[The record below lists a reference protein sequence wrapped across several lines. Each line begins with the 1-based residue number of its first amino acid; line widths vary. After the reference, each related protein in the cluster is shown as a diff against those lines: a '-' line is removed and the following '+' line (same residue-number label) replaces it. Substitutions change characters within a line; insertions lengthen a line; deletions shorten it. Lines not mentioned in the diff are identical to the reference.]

1 MNCLIPG
8 MRKRNRFL
16 SVSFLLIL
24 AVSSC
29 TKIERTSLGGDL
41 LPGSDRLI
49 TDTMLLPVTA
59 NSFIEND
66 TSVIGKG
73 ELHAIGYLNDPVFGT
88 TTAVTYM
95 QFLPSIYPLYPKV
108 KDSLVLDSIVLS
120 VGFSGTYGDTNAISK
135 VSVYRITDNTFKP
148 RNRYRISQAPSF
160 NPANLLGTKTFSP
173 KDLRKPYNFQRH
185 KDTFTVTNQLR
196 IKLDSLFG
204 RSVLDQNIVSVF
216 GGTGDSVFRQFLNGI
231 AIVPDSIT
239 GGNAMNYFNLTDTAT
254 KISLYYRVKRPT
266 AGQFDT
272 TVSTLVFSNQPNS
285 ADPLSE
291 KLSANANKIH
301 RNFASGTAYPFLTSG
316 LPANLIYIGASPG
329 TAARVK
335 VPGLDTIKNKPY
347 IIHRAELVARQVYQ
361 GPLSIENILT
371 PPFLHLFTY
380 TADGKTASIPY
391 DSAFYWV
398 NLNLFDANRNVNYYL
413 IRSDNPDDPFRY
425 TGGEPNF
432 FRDQANNLVAEY
444 RMNIT
449 SFVQNI
455 TNGRTLPRDFKL
467 AAPYFAEFNGGISGV
482 LNTNPLTPINYAAF
496 GRVQL
501 GGGNHPQQRM
511 FVRIYYSKQ

>member
-1 MNCLIPG
+1 MNCSITGL
-8 MRKRNRFL
+8 RKQHLFL
-16 SVSFLLIL
+16 SLSFLLIL
-24 AVSSC
+24 IMSSC
-29 TKIERTSLGGDL
+29 TKIERTTLGGDL

-66 TSVIGKG
+66 TIVIGKS
-73 ELHAIGYLNDPVFGT
+73 ELHAVGYLNDPMFGT
-88 TTAVTYM
+88 TTAATYI
-95 QFLPSIYPLYPKV
+95 QFLPSIFPLYPKV

-135 VSVYRITDNTFKP
+135 VNVYRITDNAFKP
-148 RNRYRISQAPSF
+148 RSRYRTSQAPSF
-160 NPANLLGTKTFSP
+160 NPADLLGSRTFAP

-196 IKLDSLFG
+196 IKLDSVFG
-204 RSVLDQNIVSVF
+204 RSILDQNIVSVF

-231 AIVPDSIT
+231 AIIPDSIT

-254 KISLYYRVKRPT
+254 KISLYYRVKRPV

-272 TVSTLVFSNQPNS
+272 TVSVLVFSNQPS
-285 ADPLSE
+285 SDPLSE

-301 RNFASGTAYPFLTSG
+301 RNYTSGAAYPFLTSG
-316 LPANLIYIGASPG
+316 LPANLVYVGAGPG
-329 TAARVK
+329 TAVRVK

-361 GPLSIENILT
+361 GPLSTENT
-371 PPFLHLFTY
+371 FTVPFLHLFTY

-391 DSAFYWV
+391 DSASYYQNTGV
-398 NLNLFDANRNVNYYL
+398 FDAIRNVNYYL
-413 IRSDNPDDPFRY
+413 IRSIDPQDPFGY

-455 TNGRTLPRDFKL
+455 TNGRTLPREFKL
-467 AAPYFAEFNGGISGV
+467 SAPYFAEFSGGISGV
-482 LNTNPLTPINYAAF
+482 ISASFTPVNFAAF

>member
-1 MNCLIPG
+1 MNCLISG
-8 MRKRNRFL
+8 MRTQQSFL
-16 SVSFLLIL
+16 LVSFLVIL
-24 AVSSC
+24 LLSSC
-29 TKIERTSLGGDL
+29 TKIERTSIGGDL

-59 NSFIEND
+59 NSFIEPD
-66 TSVIGKG
+66 TLVVGKG
-73 ELHAIGYLNDPVFGT
+73 ELHAVGFLNDPMFGT
-88 TTAVTYM
+88 TTASAYL
-95 QFLPSIYPLYPKV
+95 QFLPSIFPLYPKV
-108 KDSLVLDSIVLS
+108 KDSLVLDSVVLS

-135 VSVYRITDNTFKP
+135 VNVYRITDNAFKP
-148 RNRYRISQAPSF
+148 RNRYRTSQAPSF
-160 NPANLLGTKTFSP
+160 NPADLLGTRTFSP

-204 RSVLDQNIVSVF
+204 RSILDQNIVSVF

-231 AIVPDSIT
+231 AIVPDSVT
-239 GGNAMNYFNLTDTAT
+239 GGNAMNYFNVTDTAT
-254 KISLYYRVKRPT
+254 KISLYYRVKKPV

-272 TVSTLVFSNQPNS
+272 TTSILVFSNQPNS
-285 ADPLSE
+285 DPLSE
-291 KLSANANKIH
+291 KLSANANKVF
-301 RNFASGTAYPFLTSG
+301 RNYTSGTAYPFLTSG
-316 LPANLIYIGASPG
+316 LPSSLVYLGSAPG
-329 TAARVK
+329 TASRVK
-335 VPGLDTIKNKPY
+335 VAGLDTIKNKPY

-361 GPLSIENILT
+361 GPLTTENT
-371 PPFLHLFTY
+371 FTVPFLHLFTY

-391 DSAFYWV
+391 DSASYFQNV
-398 NLNLFDANRNVNYYL
+398 NLVDAIRGVNYYI
-413 IRSDNPDDPFRY
+413 IRSVNTQDPFGY

-432 FRDQANNLVAEY
+432 IRDQANNLVTEY

-449 SFVQNI
+449 GFVQNI
-455 TNGRTLPRDFKL
+455 VNGRTLPREFKL
-467 AAPYFAEFNGGISGV
+467 SAPYFAEFSGGISGV
-482 LNTNPLTPINYAAF
+482 INVNPLTPVNYPAF

>member
-66 TSVIGKG
+66 TTIIGKRDQ
-73 ELHAIGYLNDPVFGT
+73 HVVGYINDPMFGT
-88 TTAVTYM
+88 TTAAAYM
-95 QFLPSIYPLYPKV
+95 QFLPSFYPLYPKV
-108 KDSLVLDSIVLS
+108 KDSLVLDSVILS
-120 VGFSGTYGDTNAISK
+120 LGFTGTYGDTNAISK
-135 VSVYRITDNTFKP
+135 VNVYRITDNTFKP
-148 RNRYRISQAPSF
+148 RSRYTVSQAPSF
-160 NPANLLGTKTFSP
+160 NTADLLGSRTFSP

-204 RSVLDQNIVSVF
+204 RSVLDQNVVAVF

-231 AIVPDSIT
+231 AIVPDSVI
-239 GGNAMNYFNLTDTAT
+239 GGNALNYFSLTDTAT

-272 TVSTLVFSNQPNS
+272 TVSTLIFSNQPNP

-291 KLSANANKIH
+291 KLSASTNKIH
-301 RNFASGTAYPFLTSG
+301 RNFSSGTAYPFLTSS
-316 LPANLIYIGASPG
+316 LPANLLYIAAAPG
-329 TAARVK
+329 TAVKIK

-361 GPLSIENILT
+361 GPLAIENTLVQ
-371 PPFLHLFTY
+371 PVLHLFTLA
-380 TADGKTASIPY
+380 ADGRNAAIPY
-391 DSAFYWV
+391 DSISY
-398 NLNLFDANRNVNYYL
+398 LSSSFDFDFVRNVA
-413 IRSDNPDDPFRY
+413 IRNINTDY
-425 TGGEPNF
+425 TGGDPSF
-432 FRDQANNLVAEY
+432 FRDGANNLVAEY

-455 TNGRTLPRDFKL
+455 TNGRALPRDFKL
-467 AAPYFAEFNGGISGV
+467 AAPYYANFVNLSSVTSI
-482 LNTNPLTPINYAAF
+482 NPVAY